1 MLPWNQLPFNEDM
14 KKKLNSMN
22 PNEIDKYVQNMVL
35 KMFPKNMEGM
45 LNPQEW
51 LKDVDSF
58 QEKHPTSQEI
68 HGLQSAVFE
77 THDFVFIR
85 IQVKDENWLREMKIY
100 HTSHEAI
107 IENIPEIGEKHTLK
121 LPAAV
126 KRKGAVA
133 NHRDGVLEVR
143 IPRSYQTQI
152 SEINIQDN

>member
-1 MLPWNQLPFNEDM
+1 
-14 KKKLNSMN
+14 MN
-22 PNEIDKYVQNMVL
+22 PNEIDKYVQDMVL

-51 LKDVDSF
+51 LKGVDSSH
-58 QEKHPTSQEI
+58 EKHPTSHKI
-68 HGLQSAVFE
+68 HALQSTVFE

-85 IQVKDENWLREMKIY
+85 IPIKDDHWLSEMKIY

-107 IENIPEIGEKHTLK
+107 IENIPDIGEKHTLK

-126 KRKGAVA
+126 KKKGAVA
-133 NHRDGVLEVR
+133 NHRDGVLEIR